1 MSYEDVKKYA
11 IEYFESQ
18 DGIDVRTEMVTKADI
33 AYDAIILS
41 RGTVGVC
48 LNVDTIYEVYKSNEN
63 VVPYFKNVL
72 LVLEDAVTKFCTTA
86 IDIQSWEKCKNL
98 VRGRVINYKRNISYL
113 EDKVHKRI
121 LDLAIIYTITW
132 TQEECCYS
140 MTVNKSILEAWN
152 ISVETLDD
160 VANKNMRKDGYL
172 CLSIEDVLRQNGM
185 DESLLG
191 ELDINIRLYVLT
203 NVSKTQGA
211 ALMFTPG
218 VLRECADRLG
228 STDLVVIPSSK
239 HEVLLLNNKMGADIM
254 RNMVREVNA
263 TQVAIDDYLAD
274 NVYLYKYEEDT
285 LVVY

>member
-18 DGIDVRTEMVTKADI
+18 DGINVKTEMVTKADVT
-33 AYDAIILS
+33 YDAIILS
-41 RGTVGVC
+41 RGTIGVC
-48 LNVDTIYEVYKSNEN
+48 LNVETIYDVYKSNEN
-63 VVPYFKNVL
+63 MVPYFKNVL
-72 LVLEDAVTKFCTTA
+72 QVLEDAVTKFCTTA
-86 IDIQSWEKCKNL
+86 IDIQSWEKCKDF
-98 VRGRVINYKRNISYL
+98 VRCRVINYEHNIAYL
-113 EDKVHKRI
+113 EDKARKRV
-121 LDLAIIYTITW
+121 LDLAIVYAISW

-152 ISVETLDD
+152 ISVEMLDD
-160 VANKNMRKDGYL
+160 VANQNMRKDGYL
-172 CLSIEDVLRQNGM
+172 CLSIDDVLRQNGM

-191 ELDINIRLYVLT
+191 ELDINIMLYVLT

-218 VLRECADRLG
+218 VLRECADMLG

-239 HEVLLLNNKMGADIM
+239 HEVLLLKDKMGADMM
-254 RNMVREVNA
+254 RNMVCEVNA
-263 TQVAIDDYLAD
+263 TQVAIEDYLAD
-274 NVYLYKYEEDT
+274 NVYLYKYEEDA